1 MPVGAAPGQ
10 PWASSRKTN
19 TVADDGLAPPSC
31 WVLGF
36 GSASRAPGARLWHQL
51 GEESREL
58 ADVRL
63 AYYTQRANEDRPR
76 RTGQGEEGGFLD
88 PLPSVFT
95 GAVEAP
101 SSMSR
106 SNFLIGT
113 PSHQQ
118 EPIVHARLLGRRHWL
133 LCGQLARVLS
143 SLRHVVE
150 RYPATVESASNPGT
164 WIVSR
169 WVQGCRRSCPIVEKA
184 RSHEKHQDPDD
195 GLQLSK

>member
-76 RTGQGEEGGFLD
+76 RTGQGEEGGFSD

-95 GAVEAP
+95 GAGGSSEFDVTLKFPHRDPKP
-101 SSMSR
+101 S
-106 SNFLIGT
+106 
-113 PSHQQ
+113 
-118 EPIVHARLLGRRHWL
+118 ARAD
-133 LCGQLARVLS
+133 CPCSLARQTPLAPLRPTCESAVFTQTCGGAISGNGRVGHESRDVDRFPVGSRLS
-143 SLRHVVE
+143 SVVSHC
-150 RYPATVESASNPGT
+150 RKGKVTRKTPGP
-164 WIVSR
+164 R
-169 WVQGCRRSCPIVEKA
+169 
-184 RSHEKHQDPDD
+184 
-195 GLQLSK
+195 